1 MTDAASRE
9 ANMTPNPTRQQI
21 FTLAEKAGFSFVD
34 EDRNETPW
42 VLGHHGNCAEE
53 LMRFA
58 VLVME
63 LKEPQVNEWRNAY
76 HALELDTEE
85 RRCRYAEQREQLFN
99 FETKARRALARLEY
113 LIDEVAK

>member
-1 MTDAASRE
+1 
-9 ANMTPNPTRQQI
+9 MTPNPTRQQI
-21 FTLAEKAGFSFVD
+21 FTAAEKAGFEFVGAN
-34 EDRNETPW
+34 RNEEPY
-42 VLGHHGNCAEE
+42 VMGRSGNCAEE
-53 LMRFA
+53 LFAFA

-63 LKEPQVNEWRNAY
+63 LKEPQVNEWRNDY
-76 HALELDTEE
+76 RALELDTEE